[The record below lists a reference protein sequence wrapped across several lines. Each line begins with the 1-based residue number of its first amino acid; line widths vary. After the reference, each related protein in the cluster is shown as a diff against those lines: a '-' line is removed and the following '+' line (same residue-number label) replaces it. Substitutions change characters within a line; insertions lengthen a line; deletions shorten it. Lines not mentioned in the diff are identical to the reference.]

1 MEITKSLIKVAS
13 KIIKIGSNVK
23 VKYVK
28 DRPGHDF
35 RYALNS
41 GKIKKYLG
49 WKSKIKFEMES
60 GPTIEWLINKHNIP
74 LELDPDWGAKLG
86 HSKPRIHST
95 PTKTGVELMS
105 CLQNACEKSN
115 IDILKYCLIIGV
127 V

>member
-1 MEITKSLIKVAS
+1 MRAS

-49 WKSKIKFEMES
+49 WKSKIKFEKGLYE
-60 GPTIEWLINKHNIP
+60 TFLWYYKN
-74 LELDPDWGAKLG
+74 
-86 HSKPRIHST
+86 
-95 PTKTGVELMS
+95 
-105 CLQNACEKSN
+105 
-115 IDILKYCLIIGV
+115 LKYFNSLNKKDIINRLGLNK
-127 V
+127 